1 VTFISCTSLYAY
13 LQSVFLITQLQVTL
27 PISSAILLDMEY
39 STPPVSAPD
48 ESLLRESHNIATSL
62 SQLEAALS
70 SSDDPMSTLSHCLNN
85 PMMTTA
91 IQNLTPREFVQV
103 LQSAPR
109 DLPKLARVLAGTM
122 NDRFQCRHVL
132 ACLWAL
138 PDPVRLDVLTEV
150 APLASGWETQ
160 RSMVEQELDANE
172 LLHFRAA
179 MR

>member
-1 VTFISCTSLYAY
+1 MIFISCASLHTCS
-13 LQSVFLITQLQVTL
+13 QSCLSFTQLQVTL
-27 PISSAILLDMEY
+27 PISSAVLLDMDY
-39 STPPVSAPD
+39 SPPPVSAPD
-48 ESLLRESHNIATSL
+48 ESLLRESHNS
-62 SQLEAALS
+62 SPFFSELEAALS
-70 SSDDPMSTLSHCLNN
+70 SSDDPVSTLSHYLNN

-103 LQSAPR
+103 MQSAPR
-109 DLPKLARVLAGTM
+109 DLPKLARVLAGAM

-138 PDPVRLDVLTEV
+138 PEPVRLDVLTEV

-160 RSMVEQELDANE
+160 RSMVERELDANE

-179 MR
+179 MK